1 MIACICA
8 GLVWG
13 CVNQRD
19 HRCVPLPELPSISSP
34 RLARVGPIELDLGDT
49 DGWDVY
55 IGYGHAKL
63 DSGHYKGR
71 QIHVEVDTFRMPG
84 YSDRAAMDTIRVDW
98 ERRMATI
105 TNLTYSKSEM
115 YCGEDGDRISLIE
128 YGIDSD
134 RQKEYQQV
142 IEAHRFLDGLGIQI
156 SSGSTIPRQIGAV
169 PLDMRQRILTW
180 MSAIRSIEK

>member
-1 MIACICA
+1 
-8 GLVWG
+8 
-13 CVNQRD
+13 
-19 HRCVPLPELPSISSP
+19 
-34 RLARVGPIELDLGDT
+34 
-49 DGWDVY
+49 
-55 IGYGHAKL
+55 
-63 DSGHYKGR
+63 
-71 QIHVEVDTFRMPG
+71 
-84 YSDRAAMDTIRVDW
+84 
-98 ERRMATI
+98 MATI